1 MESEL
6 YALQA
11 VAKKWVGGSKDNIS
25 EVLYSDNENFL
36 KLLRNL
42 DIPRKSRYLEIKFE
56 WIKEQGNFNRGS
68 LVP

>member
-25 EVLYSDNENFL
+25 EVLYTDNENFL

-42 DIPRKSRYLEIKFE
+42 DIPRKSRHLEIKFE